1 MEYPLKLPSWSLIKS
16 FIQDDLR
23 RISVGDDSPVI
34 RYYET
39 VASENDGNIITFA
52 NVSAMVKDSKGK
64 RLYLGVSKSMLKQ
77 VSADCMMRE
86 VSERFYQ
93 TLEAASVPILV
104 FKFSGMMYANSAAAV
119 MLEAENAEDLYS
131 HLLKDFIRSDYH
143 DISNNRLFDLM
154 NNKPISASEQVWLT
168 LSGKEITVEV
178 RSTRVELFSEDVFVI
193 FVLDITARKKA
204 QNDILDI
211 NRHISELYR
220 LAPYALGVIKNAR
233 LTEANER
240 FFEMTGYQPSELLGK
255 TLENVHANRA
265 EYLKLSET
273 RQQLFTEGNLSE
285 IESRYKKKDG
295 SIIDV
300 IIRRTATP
308 SLGDDAII
316 FCVIDI
322 TGIKETERQLLKTN
336 SLIRDLYRLSPI
348 GLGVMNK
355 GILVE
360 GNDSL
365 YELTEYPPEELLGKS
380 FRDIHL
386 SDNDF
391 NDFRDKILSQISSSG
406 FVEDETRYITKN
418 GSAKDVIVRLL
429 NTPSL
434 GKDMTIFSVID
445 ITRIRNA
452 ERELLSLYEDAPVAM
467 ILLDNDFNVRRANR
481 AAIDFSP
488 SKSNSKL
495 NVHVGNFLKCSSTS
509 QNHGKKDC
517 SKCELLSILYEIKNT
532 GKAILDT
539 DINVELSDGN
549 FKTSKTLSISLS
561 KITILGE
568 QLILFCFNDVSEKRM
583 FEKRFNQLQK
593 LELSGLIASGAA
605 HDFNN
610 VLAAISLNLS
620 YLLDNELPADKL
632 RNELSIMNDYV
643 ERGSELT
650 RRLLSM
656 GRNNYSTEQS
666 FSINKL
672 LQNLQ
677 IMIQKICGRK
687 IRINIISPCEDI
699 TIFADKTMIE
709 QMILNLSLN
718 GRDAMPDGGVLT
730 IEARY
735 AKKDDLTDEH
745 MSDSNILMI
754 IVSDTGNGIDPTIKD
769 RIFEPFFT
777 TKHSEECGG
786 LGLSIVKNT
795 ADKHNGWI
803 DIKSEVGKGTSISV
817 YLPV

>member
-1 MEYPLKLPSWSLIKS
+1 
-16 FIQDDLR
+16 
-23 RISVGDDSPVI
+23 
-34 RYYET
+34 
-39 VASENDGNIITFA
+39 
-52 NVSAMVKDSKGK
+52 
-64 RLYLGVSKSMLKQ
+64 
-77 VSADCMMRE
+77 
-86 VSERFYQ
+86 
-93 TLEAASVPILV
+93 
-104 FKFSGMMYANSAAAV
+104 
-119 MLEAENAEDLYS
+119 
-131 HLLKDFIRSDYH
+131 
-143 DISNNRLFDLM
+143 
-154 NNKPISASEQVWLT
+154 
-168 LSGKEITVEV
+168 
-178 RSTRVELFSEDVFVI
+178 
-193 FVLDITARKKA
+193 
-204 QNDILDI
+204 
-211 NRHISELYR
+211 
-220 LAPYALGVIKNAR
+220 
-233 LTEANER
+233 
-240 FFEMTGYQPSELLGK
+240 
-255 TLENVHANRA
+255 
-265 EYLKLSET
+265 
-273 RQQLFTEGNLSE
+273 
-285 IESRYKKKDG
+285 
-295 SIIDV
+295 
-300 IIRRTATP
+300 
-308 SLGDDAII
+308 
-316 FCVIDI
+316 
-322 TGIKETERQLLKTN
+322 
-336 SLIRDLYRLSPI
+336 
-348 GLGVMNK
+348 MNK